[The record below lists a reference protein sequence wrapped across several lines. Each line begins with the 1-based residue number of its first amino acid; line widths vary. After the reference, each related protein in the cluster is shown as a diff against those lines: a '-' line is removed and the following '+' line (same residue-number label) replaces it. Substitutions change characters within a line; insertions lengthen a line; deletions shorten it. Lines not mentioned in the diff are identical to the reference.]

1 MKEDFLFSS
10 AQRRGVILLLLLS
23 FFYISYLYLRN
34 NCSQTLE
41 PIEIIESQWLPKV
54 KIIVPVQRNP
64 NYWKIKDWE
73 LLGFSKKQIQLI
85 KNYKSKLKNFNSKEQ
100 LYNCYAFS
108 EKNKLLLDSIV
119 KFPKIKTE
127 EVILKSF
134 LLIKSGSI
142 PDYNL
147 NRTFDT
153 IFFQFKK
160 NKYSYYLRN
169 NLENMET
176 LNSLKHENSYSS
188 TVVAV
193 NPKKLKVI
201 ISNRKKNRN
210 KFKNITPKLLVS
222 INTSDTISW
231 KKIKGIGSKR
241 AFQII
246 KYRDLLGGF
255 QNLDQIKEVYSIN
268 DSLFDSFKDVLTIKD
283 STLRCLNINLSTVE
297 ELKKHPY
304 INWNIANS
312 IVSYR
317 NQHGQYVSLDDLLKI
332 RILNNEIYLKIVS
345 YLTVK

>member
-1 MKEDFLFSS
+1 M
-10 AQRRGVILLLLLS
+10 
-23 FFYISYLYLRN
+23 YLRN

-41 PIEIIESQWLPKV
+41 PIEIIESQWLPKISKV

-64 NYWKIKDWE
+64 NYWKNKDWE

-176 LNSLKHENSYSS
+176 LNSFKHENSYSS

-222 INTSDTISW
+222 INISDTISW

>member
-1 MKEDFLFSS
+1 MSHIND
-10 AQRRGVILLLLLS
+10 
-23 FFYISYLYLRN
+23 
-34 NCSQTLE
+34 
-41 PIEIIESQWLPKV
+41 
-54 KIIVPVQRNP
+54 
-64 NYWKIKDWE
+64 
-73 LLGFSKKQIQLI
+73 
-85 KNYKSKLKNFNSKEQ
+85 
-100 LYNCYAFS
+100 
-108 EKNKLLLDSIV
+108 LD
-119 KFPKIKTE
+119 KT
-127 EVILKSF
+127 F
-134 LLIKSGSI
+134 
-142 PDYNL
+142 
-147 NRTFDT
+147 
-153 IFFQFKK
+153 
-160 NKYSYYLRN
+160 
-169 NLENMET
+169 
-176 LNSLKHENSYSS
+176 
-188 TVVAV
+188 
-193 NPKKLKVI
+193 
-201 ISNRKKNRN
+201 RN
-210 KFKNITPKLLVS
+210 KFKNITQKLLVS

>member
-1 MKEDFLFSS
+1 LK
-10 AQRRGVILLLLLS
+10 LLS
-23 FFYISYLYLRN
+23 LS
-34 NCSQTLE
+34 
-41 PIEIIESQWLPKV
+41 V

-64 NYWKIKDWE
+64 NYWKNKDWE
-73 LLGFSKKQIQLI
+73 LLGFSKKKIQLI